1 MKQLECSVAGPKIA
15 FLELTSKCSLNCKH
29 CINYRYDGKD
39 LDFRT
44 VRLIL
49 EKLSQG
55 GVEQIKITGGEP
67 FDRDDLPEVV
77 SRCEALGLKY
87 IIYTN
92 GIHVDGEWL
101 HSLNH
106 LESIRV
112 SFDGY
117 RHTHDY
123 IRGSGNFD
131 LVFDNLVDN
140 VARFPNVHFTV
151 NYTINKINYM
161 QLVDLDN
168 LLSENNLNVNINIGF
183 IKHAG
188 RAVGNDSLVFSRE
201 EAMTAFPII
210 QNEILKCDHIGT
222 FSMLSKYYLDN
233 YSTKFG
239 CPAGQEALF
248 IARNGD
254 VYPCGMLKGNKHFFC
269 GNILI
274 DSFDQIIGS
283 DVICRMNSLAGMNS
297 KCTKCSAYQRICTG
311 GCRGNA
317 YNTLNDICGTDLN
330 CIFYFI
336 AKESPEYINY

>member
-1 MKQLECSVAGPKIA
+1 MKHAEHSEIRPQTA
-15 FLELTSKCSLNCKH
+15 FLELTSKCSLSCKH

-39 LDFRT
+39 LEFQT
-44 VRLIL
+44 VKSIL

-55 GVEQIKITGGEP
+55 GVELIKITGGEP

-77 SRCEALGLKY
+77 SCCEALGLKY

-92 GIHVDGEWL
+92 GIHIDSEWL
-101 HSLNH
+101 HSLNN

-123 IRGSGNFD
+123 VRGSGNFN

-140 VARFPNVHFTV
+140 VTRYPNIHFTV

-183 IKHAG
+183 VKYAG
-188 RAVGNDSLVFSRE
+188 RAIEHDNLVFSKE

-210 QNEILKCDHIGT
+210 QGEILQCDHIAK
-222 FSMLSKYYLDN
+222 FSMLSKYYLEN

-239 CPAGQEALF
+239 CPAGQETIF

-254 VYPCGMLKGNKHFFC
+254 VYPCGMLKGNKQFFC
-269 GNILI
+269 GNISR

-283 DVICRMNSLAGMNS
+283 DVIFRMNSLSGVNLE
-297 KCTKCSAYQRICTG
+297 CSQCPAYQRICTG

-317 YNTLNDICGTDLN
+317 YNMLNDICEVDLN
-330 CIFYFI
+330 CIFYRI
-336 AKESPEYINY
+336 AKESPKHIKH